1 LSDLTI
7 EEIIKIEMENPSI
20 FRRTLMAIVS
30 GWRRVM
36 DVRYN
41 PLKYVPDPSL
51 QAYFMLVLFVMWSI
65 FFGFLAANYLG
76 WFGYNTVVSLII
88 HIAILVPL
96 ALTNAIFVD
105 AERDGAEW
113 LKEWKEEQSRYKLVT
128 NRIKTKNFV
137 IWNPNKK
144 PKSDNFE

>member
-1 LSDLTI
+1 
-7 EEIIKIEMENPSI
+7 MEKPSL
-20 FRRTLMAIVS
+20 FRRTLMAIVG

-51 QAYFMLVLFVMWSI
+51 QAYFMLVLFVVWSI

-76 WFGYNTVVSLII
+76 WFGYNTVASLII
-88 HIAILVPL
+88 HIGVIVPL

-105 AERDGAEW
+105 AERDGHNW
-113 LKEWKEEQSRYKLVT
+113 LKEWKEEQNRYTIVA
-128 NRIKTKNFV
+128 NRLKTKNLTL
-137 IWNPNKK
+137 WNPNK
-144 PKSDNFE
+144 EA